1 MSTPLENC
9 RTQEKK
15 DFKIKPKKKKE
26 RETNY
31 QQISVISTHCNTEH
45 RSQWNDNCKGLR
57 KNLLT
62 WNCTS
67 NKTIIQEQKQNKDVF
82 K

>member
-15 DFKIKPKKKKE
+15 DFKIKPKKKKKE
-26 RETNY
+26 RQITNKSQLF
-31 QQISVISTHCNTEH
+31 QQTEH